1 MTLRVRTAPIPDPGP
16 LLDRLPA
23 PGGVVWLRGGDG
35 FVGWGEAA
43 RLDAGTGP
51 ARIAGAARA
60 WETLVAGAA
69 VEDPLERPGSGPVA
83 FATFTFDARG
93 HGSALVLPEVVVARR
108 DGESWLTVTAAPERH
123 ADAWAQ
129 AQAVLAAAAPVLA
142 PHDRTRYAGA
152 SMPDLGWLDAVA
164 RAVER
169 IAAGNLDKV
178 VLARDHAVWAH
189 APFDDRVLTHRLAA
203 RFPSCFTFC
212 CDGLVGATPELLVRR
227 TGMRVESVPLAGS
240 ARREADDEAD
250 ALVGKQLLASDKDRR
265 EHEFAAA
272 SVRAVLAGLCTELEA
287 SPEPFLLRLDNVQH
301 LATSFAGVLSEPRSV
316 LDVVAALHPTAAVG
330 GVPLAEALAA
340 IRALE
345 GMDRGRYAGPV
356 GWVDGRGDGEFGI
369 ALRCAELSGAR
380 ARLFAGAGIVRD
392 SLPEAELEET
402 RLKLRAML
410 SAFDE
415 PPADERPVDERP

>member
-1 MTLRVRTAPIPDPGP
+1 MTLQVRTAPIPDPGP
-16 LLDRLPA
+16 LLDRLPT
-23 PGGVVWLRGGDG
+23 PGGFVWLRGGEG

-43 RLDAGTGP
+43 RIDGGSGSD
-51 ARIAGAARA
+51 RITSAARS
-60 WETLVAGAA
+60 WEGLVTAA
-69 VEDPLERPGSGPVA
+69 EIEDPVHRGGSGPVG
-83 FATFTFDARG
+83 FATFTFDPRA
-93 HGSALVLPEVVVARR
+93 HGSTIVVPEVVVARSS
-108 DGESWLTVTAAPERH
+108 GLSWLTVAAPRDRHATAWTAAQRALA
-123 ADAWAQ
+123 ADAPPLIA
-129 AQAVLAAAAPVLA
+129 
-142 PHDRTRYAGA
+142 HDRTRYAGA
-152 SMPDLGWLDAVA
+152 SMPDLLWLDAVA
-164 RAVER
+164 GAVER
-169 IAAGNLDKV
+169 IERGGLGKV

-240 ARREADDEAD
+240 ARRGDDAEAD

-265 EHEFAAA
+265 EHEYAAA
-272 SVRAVLAGLCTELEA
+272 SVREALEPLCAELTPSA
-287 SPEPFLLRLDNVQH
+287 EPFLLRLDNVQH
-301 LATSFAGVLSEPRSV
+301 LATSFAGVLSDPASV

-330 GVPLAEALAA
+330 GTPTAEALAA
-340 IRALE
+340 IRELE

-356 GWVDGRGDGEFGI
+356 GWIDGRGDGEFGI

-415 PPADERPVDERP
+415 PVDNPPT